1 MDYNQQLIHLTEIS
15 ATDVPSGGDFKYK
28 CRVQILSEQ
37 GQSILSKDLFSR
49 MQPSWLLNL
58 TNYKD
63 CAITITLCYRQG
75 DMTQPWQDAGT
86 VTFAAQDF
94 LHGHNSIELEFPIT
108 TWSLAPYLTLKTR
121 ITQTIGEAHSST
133 VNLLANQPSH
143 TRVQL
148 KPTPTTDKE
157 VEIPAAIPLTANE
170 EVIVKDVWNK
180 MRAWKELQ
188 MEKFF
193 KRLLLEE
200 PELEHIF
207 GEAIDSM
214 TDYFYELF
222 DYCIHQLQP
231 HTQNI
236 ISEPLTGVPYEKG
249 DDFDTVEDYGALFAD
264 IGMRPHHWVKA
275 RQVWMWMLPSI
286 PYIEEYDRQDLAKG
300 VNSALYKFFNT
311 HIIVPMVEAVRCYE
325 DALPPELLQE
335 MTDTWQVFSQNK
347 QEMGMVFYQ
356 TLFEKYP
363 FVLPIFGRADID
375 YLSLHLF
382 QSLDFLMRCLKSETT
397 DELLLELRLL
407 GQIHG
412 NVGVP
417 SCAYPAISDTMFVL
431 FEKYVPNFT
440 PELRRAWQTLFNRVT
455 NVMKLPKLNE
465 ERLLK
470 KAKQFLE
477 VIATEQGWELE
488 HQKLRWTEI
497 QAEVQAT
504 GTYSHTYEELA
515 YGAQLAWRNASKCI
529 GRIQWNNM
537 VVRDCR
543 HVTDPDEMFKEL
555 VEHLRLGTNGGNIQV
570 IMTAFRPKQPKERWG
585 PRLWNPQLLRY
596 AAYEQP
602 DGSVM
607 GDRANLDLT
616 QAVIKLGWQPPS
628 PRTPYDILP
637 IVIEVPGM
645 EPKLYEFPQDEI
657 LEIDIEHPTIA
668 EFKSLGLRWY
678 AIPAISNFRM
688 DIGGITYACV
698 PFNGWYM
705 GTEIMRDFMEEGR
718 YDKLEEIAK
727 VLQLDTSSEQTL
739 WRDRVALELNVAV
752 LHSFQKAKVTMVDHQ
767 SASRQYLAHD
777 LREKKAGRECPAEWG
792 WVVPPA
798 GGSAC
803 PVWHHQTRDFYL
815 EPAYHHAA
823 DRWAVEDGIDLEKI
837 TTFASEDDNKQD
849 RILILYASETGT
861 AEGFART
868 VARQLNRYRPKV
880 MELDEYNADL
890 LASEKLLL
898 IVTSTFG
905 NGEMPGNG
913 KKFLYWL
920 KKQPPGSLMS
930 LNYSVLGLGSTVYEH
945 FCAAGIAVD
954 KALAR
959 SGANCIVPLHKADEI
974 KGQADTFKQWLR
986 LISRV
991 LGEDAT
997 AADATTAHAPQL
1009 QVKLLNAA
1017 EVLNLSCVVD
1027 SGDRGIAVPVVANQ
1041 ELLQE
1046 VIPGS
1051 RSTRFISFDI
1061 ANTNLNYETGDH
1073 VAVYP
1078 CNSSAL
1084 VQRICD
1090 RLNITQDTYF
1100 SAGYVT
1106 ADGQETEDKPPI
1118 PVPTTVGHVLYEE
1131 LDLALREPFNDLL
1144 AYLHSATPNFTEKQR
1159 LETWLEILRQG
1170 EDHPD
1175 SIALTKN
1182 ITDNYMSVA
1191 DLFDEFPTA
1200 KITLAALLELLPRQ
1214 KPRLYSISSCPL
1226 LHPQEIQI
1234 TVGVLQITTDAGKV
1248 RQGLCSNYL
1257 AGLEPGTKVR
1267 IDVRT
1272 STFRPPSDP
1281 EAIMLM
1287 VGPGTGVSPLIG
1299 FLQYRQALWQQ
1310 GQPLANAALFFGCR
1324 NQHDFLY
1331 QEQLQTWHNQGVLS
1345 ELNVAFSRQGNT
1357 KTYVQDLMQ
1366 QQPQEIWQKL
1376 SHPQCHYYV
1385 CGDAKMADDVYQ
1397 VMLAIANTEG
1407 GLSHLEAVQ
1416 FFDKMKQE
1424 KRFTSDVWGVTLNYK
1439 QAIKQVQKDNYS
1451 KAQRWLERVNQ
1462 SADDHVQVPEVV
1474 TPSIAYNS

>member
-1 MDYNQQLIHLTEIS
+1 MDYSQQLIHVTEIS
-15 ATDVPSGGDFKYK
+15 ATDFPASRDFKYK

-37 GQSILSKDLFSR
+37 GKPILSKDLFSR
-49 MQPSWLLNL
+49 MQPRWLLNL

-63 CAITITLCYRQG
+63 CAIAITLCYRQG
-75 DMTQPWQDAGT
+75 DMSQPWQDAGI
-86 VTFAAQDF
+86 VTFAAQEF
-94 LHGHNSIELEFPIT
+94 LNGHNSIDLEFPIT
-108 TWSLAPYLTLKTR
+108 TWNLAPELKLKTR
-121 ITQTIGEAHSST
+121 LTQTNGEASSNT
-133 VNLLANQPSH
+133 LKLLANQNSNP
-143 TRVQL
+143 RLQP
-148 KPTPTTDKE
+148 KPTSTTEVE
-157 VEIPAAIPLTANE
+157 VEIPEAIPLTAAE
-170 EVIVKDVWNK
+170 EVIVKDIWNK
-180 MRAWKELQ
+180 LRAWKELQ

-193 KRLLLEE
+193 KRLLLEA

-207 GEAIDSM
+207 GEAIDSI

-249 DDFDTVEDYGALFAD
+249 DDFDTLEDYGALFAD
-264 IGMRPHHWVKA
+264 IGMRPHHWIKV

-286 PYIEEYDRQDLAKG
+286 PYLEEYDRQDLAKG

-311 HIIVPMVEAVRCYE
+311 QIIIPMVEAVRCYE
-325 DALPPELLQE
+325 EALPPELLKQ
-335 MTDTWQVFSQNK
+335 MADTWRVFSQNK

-382 QSLDFLMRCLKSETT
+382 QSLDFLMRCLRSEST

-417 SCAYPAISDTMFVL
+417 SCAYPAISDTMFTL
-431 FEKYVPNFT
+431 FEKYLPNFT
-440 PELRRAWQTLFNRVT
+440 PELRLAWQTLFDRVT

-470 KAKQFLE
+470 KAQQFLE
-477 VIATEQGWELE
+477 VIASEQGWEAE
-488 HQKLRWTEI
+488 QRGRRWAEI
-497 QAEVQAT
+497 QAEVKAT
-504 GTYSHTYEELA
+504 GTYNHTYEELA

-543 HVTDPDEMFKEL
+543 QITDPDEMFKEL

-570 IMTAFRPKQPKERWG
+570 TMTAFRPKQPQERWG

-602 DGSVM
+602 DGNVI
-607 GDRANLDLT
+607 GDRANLELT
-616 QAVIKLGWQPPS
+616 KAIIKLGWQPPE
-628 PRTPYDILP
+628 PPTPYDILP
-637 IVIEVPGM
+637 IVIEVPGV
-645 EPKLYEFPQDEI
+645 EPKLYELPQDEI
-657 LEIDIEHPTIA
+657 LEVEIEHPTIA

-678 AIPAISNFRM
+678 AIPAITNFRM
-688 DIGGITYACV
+688 DIGGITYCCV

-705 GTEIMRDFMEEGR
+705 GTEIMRDFIEEGR
-718 YDKLEEIAK
+718 YNKLEEIAQ
-727 VLQLDTSSEQTL
+727 VLKLDISSEQTL
-739 WRDRVALELNVAV
+739 WRDRVALELNIAI

-798 GGSAC
+798 GGSVC

-823 DRWAVEDGIDLEKI
+823 DRWAVEDGIDLEKF
-837 TTFASEDDNKQD
+837 TTAIDEDDNKQD

-868 VARQLNRYRPKV
+868 VARRLSRYRPKV
-880 MELDEYNADL
+880 MALDEYNTDL

-905 NGEMPGNG
+905 SGEMPGNG
-913 KKFLYWL
+913 KKFLQWL
-920 KKQPPGSLMS
+920 RKQPPGSLMS
-930 LNYSVLGLGSTVYEH
+930 LNYSVLGLGSTVYQY

-959 SGANCIVPLHKADEI
+959 SGANCIVPLHKGDEI

-1009 QVKLLNAA
+1009 QVKFLNAA
-1017 EVLNLSCVVD
+1017 EVLNLSCALE
-1027 SGDRGIAVPVVANQ
+1027 SGERGIEVPVVANQ

-1061 ANTNLNYETGDH
+1061 AHTNLKYETGDH

-1078 CNSSAL
+1078 CNSPEL

-1090 RLNITQDTYF
+1090 RLNITPDTYF
-1100 SAGYVT
+1100 SASYVT
-1106 ADGQETEDKPPI
+1106 ADGHETEDKPPI
-1118 PVPTTVGHVLYEE
+1118 AVPTTVDHVLFEE
-1131 LDLALREPFNDLL
+1131 LDLALREPFNELL
-1144 AYLHSATPNFTEKQR
+1144 AYLLSATPNLAEKQK
-1159 LETWLEILRQG
+1159 LESWLEILRQG
-1170 EDHPD
+1170 EDHAD
-1175 SIALTKN
+1175 SIALTKT
-1182 ITDNYMSVA
+1182 ITDNFMSVA
-1191 DLFDEFPTA
+1191 DLFDEFPKA
-1200 KITLAALLELLPRQ
+1200 KITFAALLELLPRQ

-1226 LHPQEIQI
+1226 LHPQQIQI
-1234 TVGVLQITTDAGKV
+1234 TVGVLQITTDAAKV

-1272 STFRPPSDP
+1272 SSFRPPSDP
-1281 EAIMLM
+1281 EAVMLM

-1299 FLQYRQALWQQ
+1299 FLQHRQVFRQQ
-1310 GQPLANAALFFGCR
+1310 GQPLGDATLYFGCR
-1324 NQHDFLY
+1324 NHHDFLY
-1331 QEQLQTWHNQGVLS
+1331 QEQLQTWHNQGVIS
-1345 ELNVAFSRQGNT
+1345 ELNVAFSRLGNK
-1357 KTYVQDLMQ
+1357 KTYVQHLMQ
-1366 QQPQEIWQKL
+1366 QQPQKLWKLL
-1376 SHPQCHYYV
+1376 SHPKCHYYV
-1385 CGDAKMADDVYQ
+1385 CGDAKMADDVYE

-1407 GLSHLEAVQ
+1407 NLSYLEAVQ

-1424 KRFTSDVWGVTLNYK
+1424 KRFVTDVWGVTLNYK

-1451 KAQRWLERVNQ
+1451 KAERWLNRVNQ
-1462 SADDHVQVPEVV
+1462 SADDHAAVPEVAQ
-1474 TPSIAYNS
+1474 PSIAYNI

>member
-1 MDYNQQLIHLTEIS
+1 MDYTQQLIHLTEIS
-15 ATDVPSGGDFKYK
+15 AADFPAGRDFKYK

-37 GQSILSKDLFSR
+37 GQEILSKDLFSR
-49 MQPSWLLNL
+49 MQPSWLVNF

-63 CAITITLCYRQG
+63 SAIAITLCYRQG

-108 TWSLAPYLTLKTR
+108 TWSLAPHLTLKAR
-121 ITQTIGEAHSST
+121 ITQTVGEAGSNT
-133 VNLLANQPSH
+133 IKLLANQPIQS
-143 TRVQL
+143 RFQL
-148 KPTPTTDKE
+148 KPTVTIDKE
-157 VEIPAAIPLTANE
+157 VEIPEPINLTSQE

-180 MRAWKELQ
+180 LRAWKELQ
-188 MEKFF
+188 MEKFL

-236 ISEPLTGVPYEKG
+236 ISEPLTGVPYETG

-286 PYIEEYDRQDLAKG
+286 PYLEEYDRQDLAKG
-300 VNSALYKFFNT
+300 VNSALYKFFNSN
-311 HIIVPMVEAVRCYE
+311 IIVPMVEAVRCYE
-325 DALPPELLQE
+325 AALPPELLKQ
-335 MTDTWQVFSQNK
+335 MADTWQVFSQNK

-382 QSLDFLMRCLKSETT
+382 QSLDFLMRCLRSEST

-412 NVGVP
+412 SVGVP

-431 FEKYVPNFT
+431 FEKYVPNFS

-470 KAKQFLE
+470 KAEQFLE
-477 VIATEQGWELE
+477 VIASEQGWEPE
-488 HQKLRWTEI
+488 HRARRWAEI
-497 QAEVQAT
+497 QAEIKAT
-504 GTYSHTYEELA
+504 RTYNHTYEELA

-543 HVTDPDEMFKEL
+543 HVTDPDEMFQEL
-555 VEHLRLGTNGGNIQV
+555 LEHLRLGTNGGNVQV
-570 IMTAFRPKQPKERWG
+570 IMTAFRPKLPKERWG
-585 PRLWNPQLLRY
+585 PRLWNSQLLRY

-607 GDRANLDLT
+607 GDGANLDLT
-616 QAVIKLGWQPPS
+616 NAIIKLGWQPPE

-645 EPKLYEFPQDEI
+645 EPKLYEFPQEEI

-678 AIPAISNFRM
+678 AIPAISNFRL
-688 DIGGITYACV
+688 DIGGISYACV

-705 GTEIMRDFMEEGR
+705 GTELMRDFLEEGR
-718 YDKLEEIAK
+718 YNKLEDIAQILK
-727 VLQLDTSSEQTL
+727 LDTSSEHTL
-739 WRDRVALELNVAV
+739 WRDRVALELNIAI

-767 SASRQYLAHD
+767 SASRQYLTHD

-792 WVVPPA
+792 WVLPPA
-798 GGSAC
+798 GGSVC

-837 TTFASEDDNKQD
+837 TTSLAEDDNKED

-868 VARQLNRYRPKV
+868 AARQLNRYRPKV
-880 MELDEYNADL
+880 MALDEYDKTHL
-890 LASEKLLL
+890 SSEKLVL

-913 KKFLYWL
+913 KQFLFWL
-920 KKQPPGSLMS
+920 RKQPPGSLMS
-930 LNYSVLGLGSTVYEH
+930 LNYSVLGLGSTVYEQ

-997 AADATTAHAPQL
+997 AADGTTINAPQL
-1009 QVKLLNAA
+1009 QVKFLTGNAGENLAVA
-1017 EVLNLSCVVD
+1017 E
-1027 SGDRGIAVPVVANQ
+1027 SGERGIEVPVIANQ

-1046 VIPGS
+1046 VVPGS

-1061 ANTNLNYETGDH
+1061 ANTHLNYETGDH

-1078 CNSSAL
+1078 NNPPEL

-1090 RLNITQDTYF
+1090 RLNLTPDTYF
-1100 SAGYVT
+1100 SASYVT
-1106 ADGQETEDKPPI
+1106 GDGQETEDKPPVA
-1118 PVPTTVGHVLYEE
+1118 VPATVGHVLSEE

-1144 AYLHSATPNFTEKQR
+1144 AYLHFATSNPAEKQR

-1191 DLFDEFPTA
+1191 DLFDEFPGAT
-1200 KITLAALLELLPRQ
+1200 ITLAALLELLPKQ

-1226 LHPQEIQI
+1226 LHPQQIQI
-1234 TVGVLQITTDAGKV
+1234 TVGVLQIKTDAGKV

-1257 AGLEPGTKVR
+1257 AGLQPGTKVR

-1272 STFRPPSDP
+1272 SSFRPPSDP
-1281 EAIMLM
+1281 EAMMLM

-1299 FLQYRQALWQQ
+1299 FLQYREALARQEQ
-1310 GQPLANAALFFGCR
+1310 TLADATLYFGCR
-1324 NQHDFLY
+1324 NHQDFLY
-1331 QEQLQTWHNQGVLS
+1331 QEQLQTWYSQGVLS
-1345 ELNVAFSRQGNT
+1345 ELNVAFSRQGAE
-1357 KTYVQDLMQ
+1357 KIYVQSLMQ
-1366 QQPQEIWQKL
+1366 RKPKEIWQLL
-1376 SHPQCHYYV
+1376 SHPKCHYYV
-1385 CGDAKMADDVYQ
+1385 CGDAKMADDVYE
-1397 VMLAIANTEG
+1397 VMLAIANAEG
-1407 GLSHLEAVQ
+1407 GLSLLEAIQ

-1424 KRFTSDVWGVTLNYK
+1424 KRFVSDVWGVTLNYK

-1451 KAQRWLERVNQ
+1451 KAERWLNRVNQ
-1462 SADDHVQVPEVV
+1462 SADDHAQVTEIAQPSVV
-1474 TPSIAYNS
+1474 YNI